1 MALLG
6 FDDGSYVELIAPQQ
20 PGSADSTSGWGK
32 KMAENAGVC
41 AWAVGSADIKDELE
55 RLSRLGIA
63 TGRARAGSRKKP
75 DGAVLQ
81 WETATLGK
89 GDPGATLPF
98 LIQDHTPCSLRVQ
111 PSASV
116 KGSELTGAVV
126 VVIAVR
132 DLEASITLFRRAYGW
147 PAPATS
153 EQPEFGA
160 RLAYFTGTP
169 VMLASPLDAKAG

>member
-116 KGSELTGAVV
+116 KGSEHHALPPC
-126 VVIAVR
+126 
-132 DLEASITLFRRAYGW
+132 L
-147 PAPATS
+147 
-153 EQPEFGA
+153 
-160 RLAYFTGTP
+160 RLARAGHQRAAG
-169 VMLASPLDAKAG
+169 VWSAVGVLHWDAGDAGLAAGR